1 MPTQAPP
8 KLRLAIIGAGP
19 AGLAAAIEFA
29 KLSFVEAR
37 IYEQARELREMGA
50 GISLHHNTWRML
62 DALGVYENFDER
74 DLFRPADGH
83 LVQHRNGRTGE
94 LLLSTGQEETPAR
107 YHQAR
112 TLRTVLQKAL
122 LRSVDRSRLRLSSRL
137 IEIVEMSTG
146 ALTLRFE
153 DGHEDEVDLLV
164 GADGIRSTVRQFAY
178 PDYRLRYTG
187 TTAYRALADASDILS
202 IPGFPDANTFWHGPH
217 NRLYTCNLR
226 SNVYEIAA
234 RVRLTED
241 AAPVSWGQDA
251 SVEDFGERFKNFS
264 PMLQRAIAKIRVVK
278 KHALF
283 NGPRLPRVV
292 SHGSIALV
300 GDASHPLA
308 GEFGTGAGCAFED
321 AYVLSRAIRWA
332 HDRGHHLSEGLD
344 LFDQVRTPHYHA
356 MYDILDG
363 FARSSVSRKKITSFD
378 DAANQIMED
387 EWSDGNR
394 WLYHYQ
400 VEDVW
405 HSAWRAEDARRSVP
419 DGDDHKEKANGA
431 ESTSHL

>member
-1 MPTQAPP
+1 MPAQSPP
-8 KLRLAIIGAGP
+8 KLRVGIIGAGP

-29 KLSFVEAR
+29 KLPFVETR

-62 DALGVYENFDER
+62 DR
-74 DLFRPADGH
+74 DLFRPVDGH

-94 LLLSTGQEETPAR
+94 LLLSTGQEDTPAR

-137 IEIVEMSTG
+137 IAIVETSTG
-146 ALTLRFE
+146 ALRLRFE

-164 GADGIRSTVRQFAY
+164 GADGIRSTVRKFAY
-178 PDYRLRYTG
+178 PDYRLTYTG

-202 IPGFPDANTFWHGPH
+202 IPGFPDANTFWHGPQ

-226 SNVYEIAA
+226 NNVYEIAA

-241 AAPVSWGQDA
+241 AAPVSWGQEA
-251 SVEDFGERFKNFS
+251 SVEDFGARFKNFA
-264 PMLQRAIAKIRVVK
+264 PMLQRAIAKIKVVK
-278 KHALF
+278 TYALF

-292 SHGSIALV
+292 SHGSVALI

-321 AYVLSRAIRWA
+321 AYVLTRAIRWA
-332 HDRGHHLSEGLD
+332 HDRGYHIRNGLD

-363 FARSSVSRKKITSFD
+363 FARSSESRKKITSFD
-378 DAANQIMED
+378 DTANQIMED
-387 EWSDGNR
+387 EWNNEIS
-394 WLYHYQ
+394 WLI

-405 HSAWRAEDARRSVP
+405 HQAWRAEDARRSVL
-419 DGDDHKEKANGA
+419 DGDNDGEKVTRA